1 MAVAVAVA
9 LVVPCQCVGADGA
22 DAHQYTV
29 VVLQVRVS
37 YYGIRIPSEFSDV
50 SDCMSGSEFLTGTY
64 DWAIQFSQ
72 SPTVPGTVG
81 TYPLTVWEKS
91 LGLQYLKVDL
101 SILRYAK

>member
-1 MAVAVAVA
+1 MLPGTRTSTV
-9 LVVPCQCVGADGA
+9 LVVLI
-22 DAHQYTV
+22 V
-29 VVLQVRVS
+29 VCGTN
-37 YYGIRIPSEFSDV
+37 YYPSEFSDV

-91 LGLQYLKVDL
+91 LGTVRLGRIVEWIVGGQTP
-101 SILRYAK
+101 RA